1 MRKEVY
7 KGELL
12 FKYNIFLGEFT
23 RDFNQQV
30 PLVYFNIILFVKI
43 MIIQLLEAI
52 TIKQSKV
59 QMQKHKMYYISPNF
73 TSDFLINVTEFTFIC
88 QRS

>member
-1 MRKEVY
+1 M
-7 KGELL
+7 
-12 FKYNIFLGEFT
+12 NSQ

-73 TSDFLINVTEFTFIC
+73 TSGFLINVTEFHIYLPKILKVILV
-88 QRS
+88 